1 MARSQSRRVERN
13 GSRRGHDAKSRRALL
28 GEWARSGLSAAAFA
42 RRAGVSCWTLY
53 SWRKAR
59 RRAGDLRAGFV
70 ELSAVR
76 APESPVHGALELV
89 LSGGQVI
96 RVADGFDATTLRRLV
111 AALESA

>member
-1 MARSQSRRVERN
+1 
-13 GSRRGHDAKSRRALL
+13 
-28 GEWARSGLSAAAFA
+28 
-42 RRAGVSCWTLY
+42 
-53 SWRKAR
+53 
-59 RRAGDLRAGFV
+59 V